1 MADSSG
7 TMRSTAS
14 VDERIVEA
22 KFDTSDFEKGV
33 DKTIKKLDELKES
46 LNLKDAGKSI
56 GQVAEETKKATEK
69 ASDSLDQLEKRLTT
83 FTGIL
88 KQQFL
93 TGIADQIV
101 GVFFKMEHAIT
112 GFAKNM
118 TVGMADA
125 GRAAYEQMLTSVRM
139 ITNAFKRDKDGKII
153 GHYEMDEAYDA
164 LEKLKSYADETSYSM
179 DQMTDA
185 MSKMVAAGVPL
196 EDAAKNVQG
205 IANACANAG
214 VNATDASRAFFN
226 LSQAY
231 SSGSLKYTDYRSL
244 ELLNMTNEAFKQSML
259 DAGVAAGTLKKI
271 KDGQYQT
278 IKAAGSKITAGKKV
292 NMQNLSESLKYGWMN
307 TKGMDQLFGN
317 KFYADINEITDMLYK
332 QGMSMK
338 EVLPIIA
345 QKYGETAANAFKAA
359 REARSFT
366 DVLNTMK
373 GIASA
378 GWSNIWENMFG
389 KLEEATAFFTDLAD
403 GGVANAIRDLFTW
416 TNNLLDAWA
425 NGGAAEGGRDAF
437 KETLLTVDE
446 LVGQVNSAFM
456 TLLPDSEDAG
466 YALKRFTQETRDNV
480 KQFQTWLTEAG
491 EDGESRLDKLVNVAR
506 IFSQAFGVVFYA
518 LGQAFKVA
526 EPVLSGAFTILDKL
540 IEPLSQLGKNS
551 KPFDDVTDSITNLSR
566 VLQPLTNFL
575 GEVLSIAGDVAAFF
589 FSGAI
594 DTAIMNITFFS
605 DAFGLLLEVITGNSA
620 QKDRDDLGVIGHITN
635 DIETLKN
642 TCIQAIDA
650 VKKFFSALFADL
662 RKILGISQETT
673 EENEEGGFF
682 SNVINF
688 FDTNQF
694 LKDAEAW
701 VQQAKTDVENWIAKV
716 PENITNFATR
726 IQQAVFGLFY
736 TKKTKTVN
744 TTDGTEKFEFLE
756 ETDFKKSLD
765 EWWENTKKTVTDF
778 IVSIPGRMKGFANQI
793 YEAVYSIFY
802 DKQTVSVNTASGTK
816 NYELVHETEF
826 KKNLDAWWEST
837 KESIKQFIA
846 SIPGKIQ
853 EFFNSIPNLWK
864 TVSDFLFGKEVDVNT
879 TKMKNTEDGWQVD
892 KKETVKWRMESGLS
906 QWLASVRENILN
918 FIKSIPSRLA
928 DLGKKI
934 YATVYGIF
942 YQEQDADKS
951 GFGVKEDKMVATP
964 FKKWI
969 DGIGKSIEKWLKKLP
984 KITLKDLWNRIFIN
998 EKKDDKGNVVQEKT
1012 GFAVFLEGI
1021 FGEEQIRKAKENI
1034 DGFVDKISGFIENVK
1049 TTINNVWDRISKGI
1063 TTGEFKETIKGVFD
1077 DIVNFIA
1084 SLFTGTT
1091 DVEANAEWFSTTVA
1105 NAITWIKTK
1114 AEEAWPKVKDFIADI
1129 PNKIAGIFKGESSK
1143 GKSESAIGQALESF
1157 GKTVGGF
1164 IADLPSTL
1172 VAFFTNAVNGID
1184 TLWQQIYDALSGE
1197 SQETSESSFFWN
1209 RDPDVIGNETKTVS
1223 KWETFIKNLGTGISN
1238 AFAKFP
1244 TWISQGLELAIKGV
1258 NWVLQKLTS
1267 IITPEAIA
1275 EEVSDGTK
1283 GTNVA
1288 EVVADA
1294 VAADTD
1300 PKKTKESSALA
1311 VSLGKIGQSLIDLIT
1326 KTIPAFIVAGFE
1338 AVKAK
1343 AGEWWGK
1350 LADAFKWN
1358 EGSETGEQKSVLDKI
1373 ADVAGA
1379 IQKKIEDV
1387 IPDSVKQ
1394 AFENMKK
1401 SVSDWWN
1408 QLGTVFQAWAN
1419 DEQGKNT
1426 LKAKIGAIG
1435 LTIKGFIEKIPEDIR
1450 KAIASIGKMFEKA
1463 PTDNMK
1469 PTFSWIHGFD
1479 IVDQRELPKSEK
1491 SIYDQ
1496 VVEFIDGLMKKIGEY
1511 AKGAFGII
1519 LPFIIDG
1526 WNGMVSTIGSVLS
1539 KLGDLISGKT
1549 KIEDIITEVFGKDAG
1564 ANIMTS
1570 LTNFKNTIVGF
1581 FKVTIPNAF
1590 EEIRKS
1596 IEESGGIGGLFSTLF
1611 GGSSGSSD
1619 DVGKSFDKTASKL
1632 DVIWE
1637 NARKKM
1643 NKAYE
1648 NFEKQQEE
1656 LYKNSPL
1663 TKKNNWFEDL
1673 MSAITSGRMANDLLT
1688 GGGIILGILA
1698 LVKLFETIKE
1708 FFSVF
1713 NVAGNL
1719 ADKAASKNSIEAVFK
1734 RITEVMMIAM
1744 AFSAY
1749 ASQLDDK
1756 QYEKAEKIMD
1766 KTMAFL
1772 QDMTYTFAFMSSIRG
1787 GVDLIGMF
1795 APDNSGGGS
1804 GSTSGTGGFKK
1815 NFFSSLGSMLGGL
1828 AESAGTM
1835 LKTAGWV
1842 TTGSFAAETV
1852 TYTIKDIIDSIVS
1865 TVESI
1870 AEGLRLVSSL
1880 ISEAMDIMVEIDGK
1894 SEQAGKAVD
1903 SVMEIINKFV
1913 KLNNEETIAG
1923 MSYANSAITELSGTL
1938 GLIKQA
1944 YSGEDIH
1951 AEEITKALIDIIDM
1965 QDKMKEFAAFSTT
1978 VDYDTFKYAIASL
1991 GTAVSMFNGKTLN
2004 DIGNA
2009 DQNGIDSAI
2018 KVLKQIFGSEEL
2030 AGLTSTL
2037 TPENLPDQGLTLQ
2050 AAERLSMLSTALLLI
2065 GNASEGMNVDVGK
2078 NVNELFK
2085 AINEIE
2091 IVDESVGEL
2100 ASQVG
2105 DGKSVDKV
2113 TNISFKLGELGNAL
2127 GSFATNVSGL
2137 DADKIKNANEAISI
2151 FTRLS
2156 STLNSIDKGPIEKW
2170 FTGSGD
2176 MNQFSTNIGILGKEL
2191 RNFFENLDHNDAGE
2205 AVTHNI
2211 QNVKAVSDLLV
2222 GIGHALRLMGGA
2234 DPKKALTGIK
2244 DSIVDFG
2251 TNITAFLVN
2260 LQDSTFRADDMT
2272 KIDAA
2277 IEVTRRISL
2286 IAQNLK
2292 NVGDVNKITEFSSA
2306 LLTSFLGNIEN
2317 LSFSLYSYMTNNEVD
2332 TDKLVHMFNGLAEII
2347 SAIYDVTTAYS
2358 EHVRLVDSVKSQDV
2372 IRRGIGYLV
2381 VFSNHYEEIQKSVG
2395 TFKQQPID
2403 YGALTNIRSLINV
2416 LDMIIEMVMT
2426 IHQNAYVSNAAYYI
2440 DTAITKF
2447 AEIDFSGVDLLAR
2460 NAEKHM
2466 HSIEIAKTVFEALKE
2481 LSQAVYYFSFD
2492 GEERATKTDV
2502 ASRWT
2507 RGLMAIE
2514 NIDWSVLGSISTKI
2528 GEYITSED
2536 QQAEYV
2542 SIGKQ
2547 VAYYIAR
2554 GIQEA
2559 FDNPEENGVS
2569 IKVTPVLD
2577 MEKIQTQMT
2586 NELGLNELTF
2596 SGASLTIPQE
2606 LYDAIKIPDYTDEL
2620 NQIHQDI
2627 GSLSKDIGSLGVAM
2641 ANMKLYLD
2649 GQKMVGGLM
2658 PGIMQEMRNND
2669 FYNDKGLVNQ
2679 YVEIVDV

>member
-7 TMRSTAS
+7 TTRSTAS

-69 ASDSLDQLEKRLTT
+69 ASDSLNQLEKRLTT

-112 GFAKNM
+112 GFAKSM
-118 TVGMADA
+118 TIGMADA

-317 KFYADINEITDMLYK
+317 KFYADIEEITDMLYK

-389 KLEEATAFFTDLAD
+389 KLDEATEFFTDLAD
-403 GGVANAIRDLFTW
+403 GGIANAIRDMFSW
-416 TNNLLDAWA
+416 TNKLLDAWA
-425 NGGAAEGGRDAF
+425 NGGAEEGGRDAF

-456 TLLPDSEDAG
+456 TLLPNSDDAG

-480 KQFQTWLTEAG
+480 KKFQTWLTEAG
-491 EDGESRLDKLVNVAR
+491 DDGESRLDKLVNVAR
-506 IFSQAFGVVFYA
+506 IFSQTFGVVFYA

-551 KPFDDVTDSITNLSR
+551 KPFDDITASITNLST

-575 GEVLSIAGDVAAFF
+575 GEVLSVAGDVAAFF

-594 DTAIMNITFFS
+594 DTAIMNISFFS
-605 DAFGLLLEVITGNSA
+605 DAFGLLLEVITGNSE
-620 QKDRDDLGVIGHITN
+620 QKNQDGLGVIGHITN
-635 DIETLKN
+635 DINTLKE
-642 TCIQAIDA
+642 TCEKAITS
-650 VKKFFSALFADL
+650 VKEFFTALFADL

-853 EFFNSIPNLWK
+853 EFFNSIPNLWQ
-864 TVSDFLFGKEVDVNT
+864 TVSDFLFGEETDANT
-879 TKMKNTEDGWQVD
+879 TKTKNTKDGLQVD
-892 KKETVKWRMESGLS
+892 KKETVKESMESGLN
-906 QWLASVRENILN
+906 QWLDSVRENILN

-928 DLGKKI
+928 DLGKQI
-934 YATVYGIF
+934 YEAVYGIF
-942 YQEQDADKS
+942 YEKQTISVTTAS
-951 GFGVKEDKMVATP
+951 GTKNYELVHETE

-969 DGIGKSIEKWLKKLP
+969 YGIRKSIEKWLKKLP
-984 KITLKDLWNRIFIN
+984 KITLKDLWNRIFIS

-1091 DVEANAEWFSTTVA
+1091 DVEANADWFSTTVA

-1114 AEEAWPKVKDFIADI
+1114 AEEAWPKVRDFIADI

-1172 VAFFTNAVNGID
+1172 VTFFTNAINGID

-1244 TWISQGLELAIKGV
+1244 TWISQGLELALKGV

-1300 PKKTKESSALA
+1300 PEKTKESSALA
-1311 VSLGKIGQSLIDLIT
+1311 VSLGKIGQTLIDLIT

-1350 LADAFKWN
+1350 LADAFQWN

-1379 IQKKIEDV
+1379 IRKKIEDA

-1394 AFENMKK
+1394 AFENMKNE
-1401 SVSDWWN
+1401 VSEWWN

-1463 PTDNMK
+1463 PTDNVK
-1469 PTFSWIHGFD
+1469 PTFSWIHGYD
-1479 IVDQRELPKSEK
+1479 IIDQRELPKSEK
-1491 SIYDQ
+1491 SIFDQ

-1526 WNGMVSTIGSVLS
+1526 WNGMIDTIGKFISTIGN
-1539 KLGDLISGKT
+1539 LISGDKSV
-1549 KIEDIITEVFGKDAG
+1549 EDIMVEVFGEDSG
-1564 ANIMTS
+1564 
-1570 LTNFKNTIVGF
+1570 KNVASHLNTFMGTITGF
-1581 FKVTIPNAF
+1581 FQETIPNAF
-1590 EEIRKS
+1590 TDIKAAIDKR
-1596 IEESGGIGGLFSTLF
+1596 GGIGGMINSIFGNLFPSASAEEAQEEAEKAGKQTQEVLDEAYTQYADIYDKGKKKRIKLFFNRFGTVDFDKTKQENADIVDLTLSQMKDVLLKFDLNWYKGMGRDPDDMNRMFGNEQTGDEGGILGFINKILGFAGDNIGAIGEIALIVVGAKLLVDALDKVKDVLSITDEMDEVARTVKWTAIGIGIGGLIALVGKMIELSERDDGGAALKTVTGTLDTLVGLFERVGEVIKTIGLIKTSGSLFEMFGSFFDYRAAKNELKNTREGIKTAGKIAEEGGGFLNKAKNLAGSYARKAVGILGGGIAASYLSGVGETVFDNLAGILASIGIGIQNSFTFISPAVAQMATLSDDLGKALDVMDKLQDLLLKIDKFVGVSDDVSHSISTGMEDAFGDDSPLMGLETRVLNEDYANFGKDHAPNIINRLKTQMDFFFTLSVVLKNLSDSIRAINEVDDVPGQMVKFREIVEDNNFKEAMTSLFSTMEGLTPGSEGGYTGPSFDLAYAMSALSSGLSVMMTSLGSFEAADIGKASRAVEIVDGIFSTFAGVDVNTADLQKLLSGNDSLAAYGRQVQEF
-1611 GGSSGSSD
+1611 GGSITSFFTTIHGLPALSSD
-1619 DVGKSFDKTASKL
+1619 NVEETKTKAEAIVIVAKGLAEASDLLKANNIKQLDEFGEKIPSLGGKIGSFIDEL
-1632 DVIWE
+1632 
-1637 NARKKM
+1637 
-1643 NKAYE
+1643 NKALPE
-1648 NFEKQQEE
+1648 SVKNDILESFAALLSGFGDFAAGLGNFHSTFYNLDDIPDFMEG
-1656 LYKNSPL
+1656 
-1663 TKKNNWFEDL
+1663 F
-1673 MSAITSGRMANDLLT
+1673 
-1688 GGGIILGILA
+1688 ILGLA
-1698 LVKLFETIKE
+1698 
-1708 FFSVF
+1708 
-1713 NVAGNL
+1713 
-1719 ADKAASKNSIEAVFK
+1719 
-1734 RITEVMMIAM
+1734 RITEH
-1744 AFSAY
+1744 
-1749 ASQLDDK
+1749 K
-1756 QYEKAEKIMD
+1756 EE
-1766 KTMAFL
+1766 
-1772 QDMTYTFAFMSSIRG
+1772 
-1787 GVDLIGMF
+1787 
-1795 APDNSGGGS
+1795 
-1804 GSTSGTGGFKK
+1804 
-1815 NFFSSLGSMLGGL
+1815 
-1828 AESAGTM
+1828 
-1835 LKTAGWV
+1835 
-1842 TTGSFAAETV
+1842 
-1852 TYTIKDIIDSIVS
+1852 
-1865 TVESI
+1865 
-1870 AEGLRLVSSL
+1870 LVS
-1880 ISEAMDIMVEIDGK
+1880 M
-1894 SEQAGKAVD
+1894 
-1903 SVMEIINKFV
+1903 
-1913 KLNNEETIAG
+1913 
-1923 MSYANSAITELSGTL
+1923 
-1938 GLIKQA
+1938 
-1944 YSGEDIH
+1944 
-1951 AEEITKALIDIIDM
+1951 
-1965 QDKMKEFAAFSTT
+1965 
-1978 VDYDTFKYAIASL
+1978 
-1991 GTAVSMFNGKTLN
+1991 
-2004 DIGNA
+2004 
-2009 DQNGIDSAI
+2009 
-2018 KVLKQIFGSEEL
+2018 
-2030 AGLTSTL
+2030 
-2037 TPENLPDQGLTLQ
+2037 
-2050 AAERLSMLSTALLLI
+2050 
-2065 GNASEGMNVDVGK
+2065 
-2078 NVNELFK
+2078 
-2085 AINEIE
+2085 
-2091 IVDESVGEL
+2091 
-2100 ASQVG
+2100 
-2105 DGKSVDKV
+2105 
-2113 TNISFKLGELGNAL
+2113 
-2127 GSFATNVSGL
+2127 
-2137 DADKIKNANEAISI
+2137 
-2151 FTRLS
+2151 
-2156 STLNSIDKGPIEKW
+2156 
-2170 FTGSGD
+2170 
-2176 MNQFSTNIGILGKEL
+2176 GKEI
-2191 RNFFENLDHNDAGE
+2191 
-2205 AVTHNI
+2205 AVP
-2211 QNVKAVSDLLV
+2211 LL
-2222 GIGHALRLMGGA
+2222 
-2234 DPKKALTGIK
+2234 
-2244 DSIVDFG
+2244 
-2251 TNITAFLVN
+2251 
-2260 LQDSTFRADDMT
+2260 Q
-2272 KIDAA
+2272 
-2277 IEVTRRISL
+2277 
-2286 IAQNLK
+2286 
-2292 NVGDVNKITEFSSA
+2292 
-2306 LLTSFLGNIEN
+2306 
-2317 LSFSLYSYMTNNEVD
+2317 
-2332 TDKLVHMFNGLAEII
+2332 
-2347 SAIYDVTTAYS
+2347 
-2358 EHVRLVDSVKSQDV
+2358 
-2372 IRRGIGYLV
+2372 
-2381 VFSNHYEEIQKSVG
+2381 
-2395 TFKQQPID
+2395 
-2403 YGALTNIRSLINV
+2403 
-2416 LDMIIEMVMT
+2416 
-2426 IHQNAYVSNAAYYI
+2426 
-2440 DTAITKF
+2440 
-2447 AEIDFSGVDLLAR
+2447 
-2460 NAEKHM
+2460 
-2466 HSIEIAKTVFEALKE
+2466 
-2481 LSQAVYYFSFD
+2481 
-2492 GEERATKTDV
+2492 
-2502 ASRWT
+2502 
-2507 RGLMAIE
+2507 
-2514 NIDWSVLGSISTKI
+2514 
-2528 GEYITSED
+2528 
-2536 QQAEYV
+2536 
-2542 SIGKQ
+2542 
-2547 VAYYIAR
+2547 
-2554 GIQEA
+2554 GIQYA
-2559 FDNPEENGVS
+2559 FEHPEESG
-2569 IKVTPVLD
+2569 IELKITPVLSVD
-2577 MEKIQTQMT
+2577 QMREQIESSVKLSDPSI
-2586 NELGLNELTF
+2586 NGLPVIVP
-2596 SGASLTIPQE
+2596 SE
-2606 LYDAIKIPDYTDEL
+2606 LYEHIDKRPDYSL
-2620 NQIHQDI
+2620 VLSSIHDDVVSAVNTSI
-2627 GSLSKDIGSLGVAM
+2627 DSLASHIDRLQ
-2641 ANMKLYLD
+2641 LYLD
-2649 GQKMVGGLM
+2649 GNKLVGGIM
-2658 PGIMQEMRNND
+2658 PDIIRVMAARE
-2669 FYNDKGLVNQ
+2669 FLADKG
-2679 YVEIVDV
+2679 IVLSDND